1 MERLSI
7 QLSADLRAVLEHV
20 QRRER
25 YRSPSE
31 VFQSFLRHWAI
42 SQQNHAVTGEW
53 ASLTPPQ
60 RDELDAGCR
69 KLVESG
75 KGQKGSWLK
84 ARIYEAIKEL
94 NGQDAKSPTVDQ
106 VLAKLPEAARKALG
120 GGK

>member
-1 MERLSI
+1 MERLTI
-7 QLSADLRAVLEHV
+7 QLSEDLRFVLDEI

-31 VFQSFLRHWAI
+31 VVQSFLRHWAI
-42 SQQNHAVTGEW
+42 SQQQHAVTGEW
-53 ASLTPPQ
+53 AALTPPQ

-75 KGQKGSWLK
+75 NGQKGSWLK

-94 NGQDAKSPTVDQ
+94 LGAEAKSPTVDQ
-106 VLAKLPEAARKALG
+106 VLVKLPETVRRALQ
-120 GGK
+120 KS